1 MLRDAIG
8 WTTSILVLVAS
19 GHPVASAADT
29 PDKISFNRDIRPIL
43 SNHCYACHGPD
54 AQQRQADFRVDRKL
68 DAYSDRGGYH
78 PLVPGDPANSALY
91 GRIATDDPDEIMPP
105 TDFGKP
111 LSGEQIDLIRRWIQQ
126 GADWAEHWSFVPP
139 QRSEPAAIRDEQFA
153 RNAIDRF
160 VLARLEAVGLQ
171 PSPAAA
177 KTSLIRR
184 VTFDLT
190 GLPPTIEETDTFLA
204 DDSPDAYEKVVDRL
218 LDSPHYGEHMARQWL
233 DLARYSD
240 THGMHTD
247 SQRSLWPFRD
257 WLIRAFNQN
266 MPFDQFTIEQLAGD
280 LLPDPTREQLV
291 ATGFNRCNPSTDE
304 GGSIAEEMRVRYAI
318 DRVETIGTVWMGLSL
333 TCTVCHD
340 HKFDPIRQREFYQL
354 FAYYA
359 NIDENPINGNALAPE
374 PSVDVPTPQQEER
387 RSQLQAQIAAL
398 EQKIRQE
405 IDAVEYETP
414 IEPGN
419 VEAHEPRDYIWFDD
433 SLPEGAEP
441 DGNEGADSWQW
452 VTAEKGPVHSGEK
465 SHTRTAIGLSQH
477 YFTAAKPT
485 LTISAGDRLF
495 AYVYLDANN
504 PPLEIMLNFKTV
516 DWEHRAYWGGNRI
529 DWGDDNSA
537 ARLPMGPLPQT
548 GQWVRLEVDSGAVGL
563 QPGDEVNGWAFTQFD
578 GTVYW
583 DQAGLVTA
591 NPHPI
596 LFESLLAWE
605 ESQRDVEESSLPEDI
620 QETLK
625 TDRAQRS
632 DAQRKQI
639 REYFIEHAFAGTRAT
654 FVNLHEQL
662 DAERQAS
669 DELEASIPSTMIMRD
684 RESDLRDIFLLV
696 RGQYDRPD
704 ESEKLQP
711 SVPAALPPL
720 PEGTPSNRLGLSRWL
735 VSREHPLTARVTMN
749 RLWQYF
755 FGVGIVKT
763 AEEFG
768 ARGDWPTHPQL
779 LDWLAVEFMESGW
792 DVKQMQKLIVMSA
805 TYRQSARV
813 SPELYQ
819 RDPENRLLARGPRF
833 RLDAEAIRDQALAV
847 SGLLVK
853 TIGGKGVKPYQ
864 PDGIWRSVSL
874 TGSNTENYEQEHGD
888 ALYRRSMYT
897 FWKRTTSPP
906 TMAGFDAPSRN
917 TCSARRERT
926 NTPLQALVLLNDTQ
940 HVEAARRF
948 AQRIMTEGGIG
959 PEKRMTFAFR
969 MATSRRPDDLEL
981 PLLLAD
987 FAAQRSEFEQNAEAA
1002 LQLVTVGESSR
1013 DETLDVGELASWTM
1027 VANLI
1032 LNLDETVNK

>member
-8 WTTSILVLVAS
+8 WTTSVLVLIAS

-280 LLPDPTREQLV
+280 LLPDPTRDQLV

-359 NIDENPINGNALAPE
+359 NIDENPMNGNALAPE
-374 PSVDVPTPQQEER
+374 PSVDVPTSQQEER

-405 IDAVEYETP
+405 IDAVKYETP

-516 DWEHRAYWGGNRI
+516 DWEHRAYWGENRI

-625 TDRAQRS
+625 TDRTQRS

-662 DAERQAS
+662 DDHAGQGVRFAGHLPVGSRPVRPARRVGKVATQRTGRVAIV
-669 DELEASIPSTMIMRD
+669 ARGNAIQPPGSIPLARLAGASLDGPRN
-684 RESDLRDIFLLV
+684 
-696 RGQYDRPD
+696 D
-704 ESEKLQP
+704 ESPVAIFSWRRHCQNGRGIRRPGRLADTSTVARLAGGRIYGERLGRETDAE
-711 SVPAALPPL
+711 VDRHVRDLPAVRPGLPRALPAGSGEPVA
-720 PEGTPSNRLGLSRWL
+720 GTRTPVSAGCRGNSR
-735 VSREHPLTARVTMN
+735 P
-749 RLWQYF
+749 
-755 FGVGIVKT
+755 
-763 AEEFG
+763 G
-768 ARGDWPTHPQL
+768 AGGQ
-779 LDWLAVEFMESGW
+779 WLAG
-792 DVKQMQKLIVMSA
+792 QNHR
-805 TYRQSARV
+805 RQGGQTVSAR
-813 SPELYQ
+813 
-819 RDPENRLLARGPRF
+819 RH
-833 RLDAEAIRDQALAV
+833 LAV
-847 SGLLVK
+847 S
-853 TIGGKGVKPYQ
+853 Q
-864 PDGIWRSVSL
+864 PDGQQHREL
-874 TGSNTENYEQEHGD
+874 RTG
-888 ALYRRSMYT
+888 
-897 FWKRTTSPP
+897 
-906 TMAGFDAPSRN
+906 
-917 TCSARRERT
+917 ARRRT
-926 NTPLQALVLLNDTQ
+926 VSPQ
-940 HVEAARRF
+940 HVHVLEADLVSAHDGRLRRPF
-948 AQRIMTEGGIG
+948 AQHLQ
-959 PEKRMTFAFR
+959 
-969 MATSRRPDDLEL
+969 RPAR
-981 PLLLAD
+981 AD
-987 FAAQRSEFEQNAEAA
+987 EHAIAGAR
-1002 LQLVTVGESSR
+1002 LVE
-1013 DETLDVGELASWTM
+1013 
-1027 VANLI
+1027 
-1032 LNLDETVNK
+1032 